1 MQVGSQHVVCIITD
15 SAPVNRAAAKEL
27 EIDYPHIMF
36 PKCSAHAVNLMLK
49 DIGKLDWV
57 DPIIKTAKEIVKFL
71 RAHHKTLK
79 LTREA
84 AKELPIESVGHGKE
98 LLLPGDTRF
107 GTQVIMAGRLLEL
120 KEAVIEVVNSTAFK
134 DWYGTKGPDKRAS
147 AKDVKASCNCA
158 TFWQNLKAL
167 VNLLT
172 PFVSML
178 RLVDTVNP
186 VMGKVYHGFA
196 QLDEHIQKFNFGQ
209 GGEAK
214 HDEVMNKFQ
223 RR

>member
-1 MQVGSQHVVCIITD
+1 MSTPSECHD
-15 SAPVNRAAAKEL
+15 A
-27 EIDYPHIMF
+27 
-36 PKCSAHAVNLMLK
+36 
-49 DIGKLDWV
+49 
-57 DPIIKTAKEIVKFL
+57 
-71 RAHHKTLK
+71 RAHN
-79 LTREA
+79 RCAEA
-84 AKELPIESVGHGKE
+84 AEGI
-98 LLLPGDTRF
+98 
-107 GTQVIMAGRLLEL
+107 
-120 KEAVIEVVNSTAFK
+120 
-134 DWYGTKGPDKRAS
+134 KG
-147 AKDVKASCNCA
+147 
-158 TFWQNLKAL
+158 
-167 VNLLT
+167 T